1 MAGQEVRA
9 YNFAASDT
17 AALVGP
23 SRGRLQGVLV
33 NAAAAAAFT
42 IRSGSATGEV
52 LLDLTLPTGW
62 NDVYLPNDG
71 ILADNGCFVSA
82 FTGTGNVMTL
92 LIE

>member
-9 YNFAASDT
+9 FNFAVGDT

-42 IRSGSATGEV
+42 IRSGSATGEI
-52 LLDLTLPTGW
+52 LLDLTLPGAPYNYCSKREYCTTW
-62 NDVYLPNDG
+62 S
-71 ILADNGCFVSA
+71 LAVGS
-82 FTGTGNVMTL
+82 TQ
-92 LIE
+92 ES

>member
-9 YNFAASDT
+9 YNFAASES

-42 IRSGSATGEV
+42 IRSGSATGEI
-52 LLDLTLPTGW
+52 LLQITLTVGW

>member
-42 IRSGSATGEV
+42 IRSGSATGEII
-52 LLDLTLPTGW
+52 LQLTLPVGW
-62 NDVYLPNDG
+62 NDVYIP
-71 ILADNGCFVSA
+71 
-82 FTGTGNVMTL
+82 
-92 LIE
+92 

>member
-9 YNFAASDT
+9 YNFAASES

-42 IRSGSATGEV
+42 IRSGSATGEI
-52 LLDLTLPTGW
+52 LLQLTLPVGW
-62 NDVYLPNDG
+62 NDVFLPNDG
-71 ILADNGCFVSA
+71 ILADNGCYVSA